1 MTLYSRSAIQNI
13 NNQGSGSEKTNL
25 LLNLKEHQSDSDKMY
40 LYAKDSYEA
49 KHQYLINIRE
59 KVAIDDYND
68 PKAYIEYSND
78 MHDVYKNTDE
88 YNPDKEY
95 NKNIKIIKI

>member
-49 KHQYLINIRE
+49 KH
-59 KVAIDDYND
+59 
-68 PKAYIEYSND
+68 
-78 MHDVYKNTDE
+78 
-88 YNPDKEY
+88 
-95 NKNIKIIKI
+95 